1 MLEKYSGICV
11 HCFLFRALSPLH
23 KMTECPMTLNATAAL
38 QDHLEW
44 GHQLRRG
51 THHPVNLRFMPLPR
65 ALTPPVPLLSLMEA
79 PANTL
84 C

>member
-1 MLEKYSGICV
+1 
-11 HCFLFRALSPLH
+11 
-23 KMTECPMTLNATAAL
+23 MTLNATAAL

-44 GHQLRRG
+44 GHQLHRG
-51 THHPVNLRFMPLPR
+51 THHPVNLRFMPLPH